1 MTRQFFSLGWK
12 KFFRSAYW
20 KKSMIANIFMG
31 LLGLYFIGCFLI
43 IGIAVYPGL
52 SKAYPE
58 SNPFVLVNEFILFYL
73 MGDLV
78 VRYFMQKIPVMDVKP
93 LLLLNIKKSRIAKY
107 ILNKSIFSF
116 FNILPLFFLV
126 PFTIFTAIMGE
137 EGWGALTWF
146 IGVTTL
152 ILINNFINYLAEKNN
167 FFFGIVLSVL
177 VLFSINR
184 YFGFYNFDSDWG
196 EYFSSLAYNPIT
208 VLIPLSVVILL
219 YNLAIKVILRALYL
233 DQGLSQKVKVV
244 KSSDLSF
251 VNSLGSVAP
260 FIKNDMRLIWRN
272 KRPRTLFLMS
282 FLFGFYGIIFFS
294 QDIYADMPPVLMF
307 AALFT
312 TGGFAINFG
321 QFIPAWDSSYYQLL
335 MTQRTSYKDYLNS
348 KYILM
353 ICATAIMLVLTTP
366 YYFMGWE
373 IYGLV
378 IVGAIYNMG
387 INSLVLLFAG
397 AYIKKPIDLDGPTMG
412 NMQGSSANQFLIIL
426 PLLGI
431 PSGLVYLVNYLSDFN
446 TSIAVI
452 GGLGVLGLL
461 LKPYAF
467 RYLNQLYSKRKYQ
480 TIQAFNQ

>member
-1 MTRQFFSLGWK
+1 MTSQFFSLGWK

-20 KKSMIANIFMG
+20 KKSLLANILMG
-31 LLGLYFIGCFLI
+31 LLALYFIACFLI

-52 SKAYPE
+52 AKAFPE
-58 SNPFVLVNEFILFYL
+58 SNPFILVNEYILFFL
-73 MGDLV
+73 MIDLV
-78 VRYFMQKIPVMDVKP
+78 LRYFMQKIPVMDVKP
-93 LLLLNIKKSRIAKY
+93 LLLQNIKKTRIVRY
-107 ILNKSIFSF
+107 ILNKSIFSY
-116 FNILPLFFLV
+116 FNLLPLFFLI
-126 PFTIFTAIMGE
+126 PFTIFTAIKGE
-137 EGWGALTWF
+137 EGWGVFAWF
-146 IGVTTL
+146 IGIMALV
-152 ILINNFINYLAEKNN
+152 LINNFINYLAEKNN

-184 YFGFYNFDSDWG
+184 YYGFYNFDSSWG
-196 EYFSSLAYNPIT
+196 GYFSSLAYNPIT
-208 VLIPLSVVILL
+208 VLIPLSALIIL
-219 YNLAIKVILRALYL
+219 YNLSKKVVLNALYL
-233 DQGLSQKVKVV
+233 DQGLSQKAKVV
-244 KSSDLSF
+244 ESSDLSF
-251 VNSLGSVAP
+251 VNALGSVAP

-272 KRPRTLFLMS
+272 KRPRSLFLMS

-294 QDIYADMPPVLMF
+294 QDTYADMPAVLMF

-321 QFIPAWDSSYYQLL
+321 QFIPAWDASYYQLL

-387 INSLVLLFAG
+387 INTLVLLFAG
-397 AYIKKPIDLDGPTMG
+397 AYIKKPIDLDGPAMG
-412 NMQGSSANQFLIIL
+412 NMQGSSANQFIIII

-431 PSGLVYLVNYLSDFN
+431 PAGLVYLVNYLSDFN
-446 TSIAVI
+446 TAIAII

-461 LKPYAF
+461 LKQYAF
-467 RYLNQLYSKRKYQ
+467 RYLNQLYSRRKYQ
-480 TIQAFNQ
+480 TLQAFNQ